1 MDQDGDARGRA
12 VDRGAEMTEAPAAA
26 EAAPARRRFS
36 WKRLA
41 GGGVGLAVIIGTFV
55 FILPQVANYRDVW
68 AVVKELSW
76 SQIGLL
82 LGATALNLATY
93 APPYQAALPGLHF
106 RQAFVLSQ
114 ASTASTYVLPGGAAV
129 GMGAS
134 YGMLRAWGFRG
145 KPITLAIAVTGIWNQ
160 FAMLGFPILALALLT
175 AANEKHA
182 LLQTVAFIGLAVF
195 VLTAGGFA
203 AGLAS
208 PRIANWV
215 GDLAARIVNRL
226 LRIVRRGPVTWNGQ
240 SFVSFRNDAVGL
252 LARRWHVLTLATL
265 AGHATVFTLF
275 LVSLRVLD
283 VTPGQVS
290 AIEAFAAWSLI
301 RLLGAIP
308 ITPGGIGIVEV
319 GFTTLLVGFGGDN
332 AEVVAAVLVYRFLTI
347 VPTLVLG
354 LLAGATWRLH
364 RPAEES

>member
-1 MDQDGDARGRA
+1 MDQDSDARGRA
-12 VDRGAEMTEAPAAA
+12 GDRGAEVTEAPAA
-26 EAAPARRRFS
+26 EAPAARRRFS

-68 AVVKELSW
+68 DVVKELSW

-106 RQAFVLSQ
+106 RQAFVLTQ

-145 KPITLAIAVTGIWNQ
+145 KPVTLAIAVTGIWNQ
-160 FAMLGFPILALALLT
+160 FAMLGFPVLALALLT

-208 PRIANWV
+208 ARIANWV

-226 LRIVRRGPVTWNGQ
+226 LRIIRRGPVTWNGQ

-275 LVSLRVLD
+275 LVSLRVLG
-283 VTPGQVS
+283 VTPAEVS
-290 AIEAFAAWSLI
+290 VIEAFAAWSLI

>member
-1 MDQDGDARGRA
+1 MDEDSDARGRP
-12 VDRGAEMTEAPAAA
+12 VDRGIEVTEAPAAA
-26 EAAPARRRFS
+26 EAPSAGRRFT
-36 WKRLA
+36 WKRLV

-68 AVVKELSW
+68 EVVKELSW
-76 SQIGLL
+76 AQIGLL

-93 APPYQAALPGLHF
+93 APPYQASLPGLRF
-106 RQAFVLSQ
+106 RQAFVLTQ

-134 YGMLRAWGFRG
+134 YGMLRAWGFKG
-145 KPITLAIAVTGIWNQ
+145 KPVTLAIAVTGIWNQ
-160 FAMLGFPILALALLT
+160 FAMLGFPVIALALLT

-182 LLQTVAFIGLAVF
+182 LLRTVAFIGLAIF

-208 PRIANWV
+208 ARIARWV
-215 GDLAARIVNRL
+215 GNLAARIVTWL
-226 LRIVRRGPVTWNGQ
+226 LKIVRRGPVEWDGQ

-252 LARRWHVLTLATL
+252 LAHRWHVLTLATL
-265 AGHATVFTLF
+265 AGHLTVFTLF
-275 LVSLRVLD
+275 LISLRVLD
-283 VTPGQVS
+283 VTSAEVS
-290 AIEAFAAWSLI
+290 GIEAFAAWSLI

-364 RPAEES
+364 RPAEAG

>member
-347 VPTLVLG
+347 VPTLALG

>member
-1 MDQDGDARGRA
+1 
-12 VDRGAEMTEAPAAA
+12 VTEAPAT
-26 EAAPARRRFS
+26 EVPAPRRRFS
-36 WKRLA
+36 WKQLA
-41 GGGVGLAVIIGTFV
+41 GGGLGLAVIIGTFV
-55 FILPQVANYRDVW
+55 FILPRVANYRDVW
-68 AVVKELSW
+68 DVVKQLSW

-106 RQAFVLSQ
+106 RQAFVLTQ

-145 KPITLAIAVTGIWNQ
+145 KPVTLAIAVTGIWNQ
-160 FAMLGFPILALALLT
+160 FAMLGFPIIALALLT

-195 VLTAGGFA
+195 VLTAGAFA

-208 PRIANWV
+208 ARIANWV
-215 GDLAARIVNRL
+215 GDLAARIVNWL
-226 LRIVRRGPVTWNGQ
+226 LRIIRRGPVTWNGQ

-283 VTPGQVS
+283 VTPAEVS
-290 AIEAFAAWSLI
+290 VIEAFAAWSLI

-364 RPAEES
+364 RPAEEA

>member
-1 MDQDGDARGRA
+1 
-12 VDRGAEMTEAPAAA
+12 VTEAPAT
-26 EAAPARRRFS
+26 EAPAPRRRFS
-36 WKRLA
+36 WKQLA
-41 GGGVGLAVIIGTFV
+41 GGGLGLAVIIGTFV

-68 AVVKELSW
+68 DVVKQLSW

-106 RQAFVLSQ
+106 RQAFVLTQ

-145 KPITLAIAVTGIWNQ
+145 KPVTLAIAVTGIWNQ
-160 FAMLGFPILALALLT
+160 FAMLGFPIIALALLT

-208 PRIANWV
+208 ARIANWV
-215 GDLAARIVNRL
+215 GDLAARIVNWL
-226 LRIVRRGPVTWNGQ
+226 LRIIRRGPVTWNGQ

-265 AGHATVFTLF
+265 AGHATVFALF

-283 VTPGQVS
+283 VTPAEVS
-290 AIEAFAAWSLI
+290 VIEAFAAWSLI

-364 RPAEES
+364 RPAEEA

>member
-1 MDQDGDARGRA
+1 
-12 VDRGAEMTEAPAAA
+12 
-26 EAAPARRRFS
+26 
-36 WKRLA
+36 
-41 GGGVGLAVIIGTFV
+41 
-55 FILPQVANYRDVW
+55 
-68 AVVKELSW
+68 
-76 SQIGLL
+76 
-82 LGATALNLATY
+82 
-93 APPYQAALPGLHF
+93 
-106 RQAFVLSQ
+106 
-114 ASTASTYVLPGGAAV
+114 
-129 GMGAS
+129 
-134 YGMLRAWGFRG
+134 
-145 KPITLAIAVTGIWNQ
+145 
-160 FAMLGFPILALALLT
+160 
-175 AANEKHA
+175 
-182 LLQTVAFIGLAVF
+182 

-208 PRIANWV
+208 ARIANWV

-226 LRIVRRGPVTWNGQ
+226 LRIIRRGPVTWNGQ

-283 VTPGQVS
+283 VTPAEVS
-290 AIEAFAAWSLI
+290 VIEAFAAWSLI

-364 RPAEES
+364 RPAEEA